1 MSDAAGTRDYPIIV
15 CDANAFYSIVTTD
28 LILSLGVAELFRP
41 RWTNQIHDE
50 WMRNLLANRPDLDP
64 AKIERRR
71 KQMDEAIDDCL
82 VEGYEYL
89 IPELHLP
96 DNDDRHVLAAA
107 IRAQAQVILT
117 YNLRHFPPQ
126 VLAPYGITAQHPD
139 DFLTAVAT
147 RSSEEVCDTLEEMR
161 ARKTRPPLS
170 QVEIV
175 RILENQKLPKF
186 VAALRAIGYG
196 EQCC

>member
-89 IPELHLP
+89 IPELKLP

-107 IRAQAQVILT
+107 IHAQAQVILT
-117 YNLRHFPPQ
+117 YNHRHFPPR
-126 VLAPYGITAQHPD
+126 VLAPYGMTAQHPD
-139 DFLTAVAT
+139 DFLAAVAE
-147 RSSEEVCDTLEEMR
+147 RFSQEVCGTLEEMR
-161 ARKTRPPLS
+161 ARKTRPSLS
-170 QVEIV
+170 QAEIL
-175 RILENQKLPKF
+175 RKLENQKLPKF
-186 VAALRAIGYG
+186 VAALRATGYG
-196 EQCC
+196 IAQ